1 MKTNDTKKETN
12 REVNLSKKSIS
23 PWSKLSKIQLLDIL
37 DGHDCHAGP
46 EDGCECQGIWDEL
59 FKRGCPREVIL

>member
-1 MKTNDTKKETN
+1 MKANN
-12 REVNLSKKSIS
+12 NKKSPNLASKSFEKNIS
-23 PWSKLSKIQLLDIL
+23 SWSKLSKSQLLDIL

-59 FKRGCPREVIL
+59 FGRGCPREVIL

>member
-12 REVNLSKKSIS
+12 REVNLSGRNIS
-23 PWSKLSKIQLLDIL
+23 PWSKLSKSQLLDIL
-37 DGHDCHAGP
+37 DGHDCHASP